1 MAENTTTKRT
11 RRPSDEVKATKI
23 AGLQAKI
30 AKKEQ
35 EIRELKQQ
43 IEELKRPKKIS
54 ERERQ
59 AMLKDKVESGSLTEE
74 EAYQLGWKG

>member
-1 MAENTTTKRT
+1 MSENAPAKRV
-11 RRPSDEVKATKI
+11 RRPSDEVKAAKI
-23 AGLQAKI
+23 ADLEAKI

-35 EIRELKQQ
+35 EILELKQQ